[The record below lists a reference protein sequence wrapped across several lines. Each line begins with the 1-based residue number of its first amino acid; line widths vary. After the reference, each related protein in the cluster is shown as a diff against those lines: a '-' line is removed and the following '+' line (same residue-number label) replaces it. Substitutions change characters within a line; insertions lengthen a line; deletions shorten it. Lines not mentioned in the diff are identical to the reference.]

1 MNTDDLVAAGNPYPE
16 RSVEEL
22 ALQAE
27 SHALMEE
34 IMTTPTKT
42 PSEKDPRV
50 RRRLRW
56 IAPAVAAAAVAVLV
70 VGAVVVIGPQP
81 ERDSS
86 TVADPAAPQEDVPPP
101 TAGNLRYVTVNAD
114 GWEVTHAYRS
124 KHHGAVSWSDGEST
138 VEINSYSADEHRRYL
153 DDRNA
158 TGAKKQRASLLGQ
171 KGWEFRVRYAD
182 SGGTQWWTS
191 ESAPEAS
198 DDAESGRN
206 VLRVETMLPPVGE
219 SFLAFDA
226 EVPNEAAYEDLLA
239 SLQRVDRRT
248 W

>member
-1 MNTDDLVAAGNPYPE
+1 PLPIY
-16 RSVEEL
+16 
-22 ALQAE
+22 
-27 SHALMEE
+27 ALMEE
-34 IMTTPTKT
+34 LMTSQTKT

-124 KHHGAVSWSDGEST
+124 KHHG
-138 VEINSYSADEHRRYL
+138 EI
-153 DDRNA
+153 
-158 TGAKKQRASLLGQ
+158 GRAH
-171 KGWEFRVRYAD
+171 V
-182 SGGTQWWTS
+182 
-191 ESAPEAS
+191 
-198 DDAESGRN
+198 
-206 VLRVETMLPPVGE
+206 
-219 SFLAFDA
+219 
-226 EVPNEAAYEDLLA
+226 
-239 SLQRVDRRT
+239 
-248 W
+248 